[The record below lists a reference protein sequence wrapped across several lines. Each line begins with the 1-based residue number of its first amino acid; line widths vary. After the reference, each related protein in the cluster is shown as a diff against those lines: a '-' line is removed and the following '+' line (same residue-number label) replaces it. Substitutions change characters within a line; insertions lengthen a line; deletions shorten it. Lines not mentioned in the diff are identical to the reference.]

1 MKKFNLKKITDT
13 AIPVATAT
21 VGFGLA
27 KVVNKIDMLQKNPTY
42 SGIAQLGLGIFMS
55 TMKNKHIQNLGFGVA
70 MAGAHSFLATPIND
84 ALAKAGITGLGYVSY
99 PGRYASNSQVNGIGC
114 PTEVMY

>member
-1 MKKFNLKKITDT
+1 MKKFNVKKITDT
-13 AIPVATAT
+13 VIPVATAT

-27 KVVNKIDMLQKNPTY
+27 KVVNKVDMLQKNPTY

-55 TMKNKHIQNLGFGVA
+55 TMKNKHIQNLGFGIA

-84 ALAKAGITGLGYVSY
+84 ALAKAGITGIGYQPY
-99 PGRYASNSQVNGIGC
+99 PGRNMSNTAVSGINC
-114 PTEVMY
+114 SNQFSH

>member
-42 SGIAQLGLGIFMS
+42 SGIAQLGIGIFMS

-70 MAGAHSFLATPIND
+70 MAGAHSFLANPIND
-84 ALAKAGITGLGYVSY
+84 ALAKAGITGLGALPY
-99 PGRYASNSQVNGIGC
+99 PGRYASNSQVNGINC
-114 PTEVMY
+114 PTQVMY